1 MKIDDRLKK
10 IIFKKLVKDLS
21 HVEIIQYK
29 GSIWFI
35 DRNDRSWYLEL
46 KNSGNLWWKY
56 YFFDRFFQAF
66 SLEQSDYE
74 PLIAE
79 WVEQVLNH
87 IIDTTRAGLCWE
99 DAAVEEVLNHKIDT
113 TMTKEWI
120 GGTEVEQVLND
131 KANTTFPRIGDKSDM
146 VEQVLNYKVNTT
158 IKDLTMTA
166 IWVENVLD
174 HMVNMTENQPGRRIL
189 QVEYV
194 LNSK

>member
-21 HVEIIQYK
+21 HVEIIPYK

-79 WVEQVLNH
+79 WVEQVLNNM
-87 IIDTTRAGLCWE
+87 
-99 DAAVEEVLNHKIDT
+99 V
-113 TMTKEWI
+113 
-120 GGTEVEQVLND
+120 
-131 KANTTFPRIGDKSDM
+131 NTTSGCYHMSAGM
-146 VEQVLNYKVNTT
+146 VEQVLNHKVNTT

-174 HMVNMTENQPGRRIL
+174 HMVNMTENQPGSRIL
-189 QVEYV
+189 QVENV

>member
-1 MKIDDRLKK
+1 MKIDDRLKR

-21 HVEIIQYK
+21 HVEIIPHK

-87 IIDTTRAGLCWE
+87 IIDTTQAGLCWE
-99 DAAVEEVLNHKIDT
+99 DAAVEEVLN
-113 TMTKEWI
+113 
-120 GGTEVEQVLND
+120 D
-131 KANTTFPRIGDKSDM
+131 KVNTTFPRIGDKSNM